1 MNTFTKNKGM
11 FSRSSEYGIKAC
23 IYIAQQTLKSRRTS
37 LSDIATAIGS
47 PEAFTAKIL
56 QILSKHKIIKSIKGY
71 AGGYILDEEQI
82 ETLNLLTIVK
92 AIDGDQLFEG
102 CGLGLK
108 ECNEKTPCPIHNEFK
123 KVRFDLIQMLK
134 TSLIKSLAINLEKG
148 NVQLKLYGIN

>member
-1 MNTFTKNKGM
+1 M

-23 IYIAQQTLKSRRTS
+23 IYIAQQTLNSKRAS
-37 LSDIATAIGS
+37 LGDIAVAIAS

-71 AGGYILDEEQI
+71 AGGYILDEERL
-82 ETLNLLTIVK
+82 ETLNLFTIVK

-108 ECNEKTPCPIHNEFK
+108 ECNEKTPCPIHSDFK
-123 KVRFDLIQMLK
+123 KVRTALIQMLNN
-134 TSLIKSLAINLEKG
+134 SLIKSLAVNLERG
-148 NVQLKLYGIN
+148 NVQLKLYEIN

>member
-1 MNTFTKNKGM
+1 M

-23 IYIAQQTLKSRRTS
+23 IYIAQQTLNAKRAS
-37 LSDIATAIGS
+37 LGEIAAAMDS

-56 QILSKHKIIKSIKGY
+56 QILSKHQIIKSVKGY
-71 AGGYILDEEQI
+71 AGGYLLEKESL

-108 ECNEKTPCPIHNEFK
+108 VCNEKTPCPIHNDFK
-123 KVRFDLIQMLK
+123 KVRTGLIQMLR
-134 TSLIKSLAINLEKG
+134 TSLIKSLAIDLEKG
-148 NVQLKLYGIN
+148 NVQLKLYEIN